1 MSVNRL
7 DWNDWDD
14 TVLLQDW
21 DQAFA
26 EYEVRCSDSHL
37 KANADWKFTEVS

>member
-1 MSVNRL
+1 MSTNVL

-21 DQAFA
+21 NQAFA
-26 EYEVRCSDSHL
+26 EYEVRCSNSQL
-37 KANADWKFTEVS
+37 KCNG